1 MYSSNGPVPLPN
13 CTFSPFE
20 HQNTNEIIMKNV
32 SHATMGEAH
41 IYAAIAKADGEVSK
55 DERARAPYYA
65 TKSQNLFEYH
75 RKQSKNQRRY

>member
-1 MYSSNGPVPLPN
+1 
-13 CTFSPFE
+13 
-20 HQNTNEIIMKNV
+20 MKNV